1 MLELTLEDALCLGRM
16 RDAGCAVTVFLP
28 HEIGEGSADD
38 VEEAMCVAGWAA
50 VNHANPQGVQVV
62 G

>member
-1 MLELTLEDALCLGRM
+1 MFELTLEDALYLRKM

-28 HEIGEGSADD
+28 HEIGEGCADD
-38 VEEAMCVAGWAA
+38 VEDAMCVAGWSAI
-50 VNHANPQGVQVV
+50 NHANPQGVQVI